1 MSGPLMII
9 VETDQSSSL
18 LGIDTWVVATLVAVM
33 FQTARFA
40 VQKQLTLDGMSA
52 LAATWARF
60 LWATPFLTT
69 AFVVWFLIYQPILPR
84 FSIEFWVLILVGSAA
99 QILATFCVLLLFK
112 MRAFAVGLTFKK
124 SEALQ
129 TGLLGWVALGDR
141 LSIGGV
147 LALVLGFA
155 SLSVLS
161 APDSAGRPGEG
172 LRSAGLGLASGALFA
187 VTGVACRAAIL
198 QIEAPT
204 VVQAGLALF
213 VATTLQTALLAL
225 WFAIRDPAQ
234 LRATMRAWRPGVLL
248 SVLSLLGSYGWFA
261 AFALQNAAYVFALGQ
276 FELII
281 AVIVGF
287 LFFGETPKRRE
298 ILGMASLAASLIAL
312 VMFA

>member
-1 MSGPLMII
+1 MMVGSGDPSI
-9 VETDQSSSL
+9 SL
-18 LGIDTWVVATLVAVM
+18 LDVEAWVVATLAAVM

-40 VQKQLTLDGMSA
+40 VQKQMTLDGMSA

-60 LWATPFLTT
+60 LWATPFLTA
-69 AFVVWFLIYQPILPR
+69 AFLLWVQAYDPVLPELSFQFWGLI
-84 FSIEFWVLILVGSAA
+84 FVGSTA

-147 LALVLGFA
+147 FALLCGFA
-155 SLSVLS
+155 SLSFLS
-161 APDSAGRPGEG
+161 APDGAGRAGEG
-172 LRSAGLGLASGALFA
+172 LRSVCLGLASGALFA
-187 VTGVACRAAIL
+187 VTGVAFRAAIL

-204 VVQAGLALF
+204 VVQAGLALV
-213 VATTLQTALLAL
+213 VATTLQTILIGL
-225 WFAIRDPAQ
+225 WFATRDPVQ
-234 LRATMRAWRPGVLL
+234 LRATLRAWRPGVLL

-261 AFALQNAAYVFALGQ
+261 AFALQNAAYVYALGQ
-276 FELII
+276 VELIV

-287 LFFGETPKRRE
+287 MLFGETPKRRE
-298 ILGMASLAASLIAL
+298 AIGMASLAASLIAL
-312 VMFA
+312 VMLA